1 MNIQAQAILIKS
13 LNPPQLVVVGTV
25 DTPHADDYVQL
36 RLTQPPCFNP
46 TILCLDLIV
55 DETGGPMKMTPKPI
69 SYIDPAHTA
78 RTEKVQINLLGG
90 GSVMVD
96 VVTISR

>member
-1 MNIQAQAILIKS
+1 MNIQAQAVLIKS

-25 DTPHADDYVQL
+25 DTPHADDYVKL
-36 RLTQPPCFNP
+36 QPSAAPCFNP
-46 TILCLDLIV
+46 TILCLDLII
-55 DETGGPMKMTPKPI
+55 DERVGPMKMTPRPI
-69 SYIDPAHTA
+69 SYIDPAHTDQ
-78 RTEKVQINLLGG
+78 TQQVQINIMGG